1 MTGAKFHTL
10 RERWKCCAGL
20 FIGASLLVACSNM
33 PAQELPLKRPDTA
46 GAPHARHYAAA
57 RTGAPLQMSED
68 NEVRLLIDGPQTFAA
83 MFAAIENARSTILL
97 QTYIFEADELGQKMA
112 ALLIKKRAQG
122 VAVSVL
128 YDSVGS
134 IGTPQ
139 VFFQAL
145 RAAQINVC
153 EFNPVNPA
161 AAKNP
166 SRRSKSS
173 INHRDHRKM
182 LVVDAHS
189 AFTGGVNVSSVYS
202 HGSSSVGRGASNKG
216 ASGKNASDKSASE
229 ISDPK
234 KSGWRDTQIEVRGG
248 AVDAFTR
255 LFARTWQKQ
264 NCESVSGAL
273 IVIKST
279 PSGRGD
285 KLVRVLGSSPDEPGN
300 EIYDA
305 LLNAIGR
312 AERSVKIT
320 MAYFV
325 PDPRTIEIL
334 TATARRG
341 VEVSLI
347 LPGFSD
353 AAVVFHAG
361 RSHYQTLLDAGIRIY
376 ERQDVL
382 LHAKTVLVDDV
393 WATVGSS
400 NMDWRSFLHND
411 EVNAI
416 VLNAAFGREMAAL
429 FDRDIA
435 RATRIDAQAWSERG
449 LTLRLQERWARIW
462 DYWL

>member
-1 MTGAKFHTL
+1 M
-10 RERWKCCAGL
+10 
-20 FIGASLLVACSNM
+20 
-33 PAQELPLKRPDTA
+33 
-46 GAPHARHYAAA
+46 
-57 RTGAPLQMSED
+57 
-68 NEVRLLIDGPQTFAA
+68 
-83 MFAAIENARSTILL
+83 
-97 QTYIFEADELGQKMA
+97 
-112 ALLIKKRAQG
+112 
-122 VAVSVL
+122 
-128 YDSVGS
+128 
-134 IGTPQ
+134 
-139 VFFQAL
+139 
-145 RAAQINVC
+145 
-153 EFNPVNPA
+153 
-161 AAKNP
+161 
-166 SRRSKSS
+166 
-173 INHRDHRKM
+173 
-182 LVVDAHS
+182 
-189 AFTGGVNVSSVYS
+189 
-202 HGSSSVGRGASNKG
+202 
-216 ASGKNASDKSASE
+216 
-229 ISDPK
+229 
-234 KSGWRDTQIEVRGG
+234 
-248 AVDAFTR
+248 
-255 LFARTWQKQ
+255 
-264 NCESVSGAL
+264 
-273 IVIKST
+273 
-279 PSGRGD
+279 
-285 KLVRVLGSSPDEPGN
+285 RVLGSSPDEPGN

-435 RATRIDAQAWSERG
+435 RATRIDPQAWSERG